1 MRPLQLSFSGI
12 RSYPG
17 AVGPLDFTGKTLI
30 AIIGDTIPKNVAVFM
45 LQMIPKQPSTKP
57 SIRLPESPR
66 NTEAGLKL

>member
-30 AIIGDTIPKNVAVFM
+30 AILGRHRRGQVHH
-45 LQMIPKQPSTKP
+45 
-57 SIRLPESPR
+57 PR
-66 NTEAGLKL
+66 SDHPRPVRQLHLDRPRAQGR